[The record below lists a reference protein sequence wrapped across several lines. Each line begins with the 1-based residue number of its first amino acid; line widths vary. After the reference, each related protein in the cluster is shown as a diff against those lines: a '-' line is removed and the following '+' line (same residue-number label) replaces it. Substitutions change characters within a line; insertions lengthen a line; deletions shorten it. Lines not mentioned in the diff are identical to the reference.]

1 MSEETFEI
9 LKKLFKKYEHLPKFN
24 KLPEKGIP
32 KEKVIELIK
41 SMVVEEDKKWKE
53 GYVSGCVYH
62 GEEDHISFLNTIY
75 SISSQVNPLHP
86 DVWPSVL
93 KFEKEI
99 IEMSTN
105 IFHGNEG
112 VHGSVTSGGTESIF
126 LAMKAYRDYA
136 RKIKGITEPE
146 IILPVSAHAAF
157 DKSAQYLGVKE
168 KYVSLNENFEADVE
182 EIKKLISD
190 KTIAIIASAPCFP
203 YGTMDPIKEIS
214 DIALDKKV
222 PLHVD
227 ACLGGFILPWAKKLG
242 YEIGSFDFELEGVT
256 SLSADLHKYGFS
268 PKGVSIILY
277 RNPEIWRYQFYIN
290 TKWCGGIYFST
301 TFQGSRAGALLI
313 SAWASMLYLGEQGY
327 LKATKQ
333 IFEIADFLKTELKEI
348 AELKIL
354 GNPLHVIAVSSDSL
368 NIYDVAEQM
377 SNKGWNLNLLMNPPA
392 FHLAIT
398 LRHNI
403 NVAKKFIED
412 LKSSVEHV
420 KLYKEEAKGLAP
432 IYGMMSSLPSD
443 VSEEFLSYILQWLY
457 KY

>member
-1 MSEETFEI
+1 MVEDIFEI
-9 LKKLFKKYEHLPKFN
+9 LKKLFKKYEYLPKFN
-24 KLPEKGIP
+24 KIPEVGFP
-32 KEKVIELIK
+32 KEKIIELIK
-41 SMVVEEDKKWKE
+41 SMIKYEDEKWKE
-53 GYVSGCVYH
+53 GLVSGCVYH
-62 GEEDHISFLNTIY
+62 GDEDYISFLSTIY

-105 IFHGNEG
+105 IFHGNEE
-112 VHGSVTSGGTESIF
+112 VCGSVTSGGTESIF

-136 RKIKGITEPE
+136 KKTKGIIEPE

-157 DKSAQYLGVKE
+157 DKSAQYLGIKQ
-168 KYVSLNENFEADVE
+168 KYANINENFEVDVE
-182 EIKKLISD
+182 EIKNLISD

-214 DIALDKKV
+214 DIALDKKI

-242 YEIGSFDFELEGVT
+242 YNIRSFDFELEGVT

-268 PKGVSIILY
+268 PKGVSVILY
-277 RNPEIWRYQFYIN
+277 RNPEIWKYQFYIN

-301 TFQGSRAGALLI
+301 TFQGSRPGALLI
-313 SAWASMLYLGEQGY
+313 SAWAAMLYLGEEGY
-327 LKATKQ
+327 LRAAKQ
-333 IFEIADFLKTELKEI
+333 IFEVADFLKNKLKEI
-348 AELKIL
+348 KELKIL
-354 GNPLHVIAVSSDSL
+354 GNPLFVIAISSDSL
-368 NIYDVAEQM
+368 NIYNIAEQM
-377 SNKGWNLNLLMNPPA
+377 SKKGWNLNLLMNPPA

-398 LRHNI
+398 LRHNM
-403 NVAKKFIED
+403 NVAKRFIED
-412 LKSSVEHV
+412 LINSVEDI
-420 KLYKEEAKGLAP
+420 KLSKEEVKGLAP
-432 IYGMMSSLPSD
+432 IYGMMASLPSD
-443 VSEEFLSYILQWLY
+443 TSEEFLSYIIQWLY